1 MIQSLRL
8 FFKQGRQY
16 IDNLFTAQVDK
27 KYRGF
32 PQFKPNLCTH
42 CSKCIENCPV
52 GAISEDLTVDIGKC
66 QFCGECVR
74 NCPVQAA
81 AFINFHHTGATER
94 ETLCIAPGTTPEKYK
109 KSAIEIRKEIV
120 NMFGRSLK
128 LRSVSAG
135 GCNGCELELNA
146 TGNVNFDMGRYGIDI
161 AASPRHADGIIISG
175 PISRNMAAAL
185 KTTYEAVPDPK
196 IIVLL
201 GTCAISGGI
210 FAESEELDRSF
221 LEENKIDL
229 YIPGCPPHPLTIAN
243 AILDFLNRS
252 KR

>member
-8 FFKQGRQY
+8 FFRQGRQY
-16 IDNLFTAQVDK
+16 IGNLFTAQVDK

-32 PQFKPNLCTH
+32 PQFKADLCTH
-42 CSKCIENCPV
+42 CGKCIANCPV
-52 GAISEDLTVDIGKC
+52 QAISENLIVDIGKC

-74 NCPVQAA
+74 NCPSGAA
-81 AFINFHHTGATER
+81 NFCNFHHTGTTDR
-94 ETLCIAPGTTPEKYK
+94 EKLKIALGTTPEDYK
-109 KSAIEIRKEIV
+109 KDAIEIRKEIV
-120 NMFGRSLK
+120 KMFGRSLK

-146 TGNVNFDMGRYGIDI
+146 TGNVNFDLGRYGIDI

-175 PISRNMAAAL
+175 PISRNMAYAL
-185 KTTYEAVPDPK
+185 KETYEAVPDPK
-196 IIVLL
+196 IVILL
-201 GTCAISGGI
+201 GSCAISGGV
-210 FAESEELDRSF
+210 FADSEEIDRSF

-243 AILDFLNRS
+243 AVLNFLNR
-252 KR
+252 KK

>member
-16 IDNLFTAQVDK
+16 IGNLFTAQVDK

-32 PQFKPNLCTH
+32 PQFKAELCTH
-42 CSKCIENCPV
+42 CGECIRNCPV
-52 GAISEDLTVDIGKC
+52 QAISEDLTIDIGKC

-74 NCPVQAA
+74 NCPSNAA
-81 AFINFHHTGATER
+81 NFCNFHHTGSTDR
-94 ETLCIAPGTTPEKYK
+94 EKLKIAPGTTPEDYE
-109 KSAIEIRKEIV
+109 KSAIEIRREIV
-120 NMFGRSLK
+120 AMFGRSLK

-146 TGNVNFDMGRYGIDI
+146 TGNVNFDLGRYGIDI

-175 PISRNMAAAL
+175 PISSNMAFAL
-185 KTTYEAVPDPK
+185 QETYIAVPNPK
-196 IIVLL
+196 IVVLL
-201 GTCAISGGI
+201 GSCAISGGV
-210 FAESEELDRSF
+210 FAESGELDRSF

-243 AILDFLNRS
+243 AILAFLNR
-252 KR
+252 KK

>member
-16 IDNLFTAQVDK
+16 IGNLFTAQVDK

-42 CSKCIENCPV
+42 CNKCISNCPV
-52 GAISEDLTVDIGKC
+52 QAISEDLTVDIGKC
-66 QFCGECVR
+66 QFCGECIKL
-74 NCPVQAA
+74 CPSGAA
-81 AFINFHHTGATER
+81 TFTNFHHTGATDR
-94 ETLCIAPGTTPEKYK
+94 ETLKITPDTTPEEYEKN
-109 KSAIEIRKEIV
+109 AIQIRKEIV
-120 NMFGRSLK
+120 AMFGRSLK

-146 TGNVNFDMGRYGIDI
+146 TGNVNFDLGRYGIDI

-175 PISRNMAAAL
+175 PISCNMAYAL
-185 KTTYEAVPDPK
+185 QATYDAVPEPK
-196 IIVLL
+196 IVILL
-201 GTCAISGGI
+201 GSCAISGGV
-210 FAESEELDRSF
+210 FANSPELDRDF
-221 LEENKIDL
+221 LEKNKIDL

-243 AILDFLNRS
+243 AILAFLNR
-252 KR
+252 KK

>member
-16 IDNLFTAQVDK
+16 IGNLFTAQVDK

-32 PQFKPNLCTH
+32 PQFKVNLCTH
-42 CSKCIENCPV
+42 CSKCIKNCPV
-52 GAISEDLTVDIGKC
+52 NAIAEDLTVDIGKC

-74 NCPVQAA
+74 NCPSGAA
-81 AFINFHHTGATER
+81 NFCNFHHTGSTDR
-94 ETLCIAPGTTPEKYK
+94 EKLKIAAGTTPEEYK
-109 KSAIEIRKEIV
+109 KSAIEIRREIV
-120 NMFGRSLK
+120 RMFGRSLK

-146 TGNVNFDMGRYGIDI
+146 TGNVNFDLGRYGIDI

-175 PISRNMAAAL
+175 PVSRNMAAAL

-196 IIVLL
+196 IIILL
-201 GTCAISGGI
+201 GSCAISGGI
-210 FAESEELDRSF
+210 FADSAELDRSF

-243 AILDFLNRS
+243 AVLDFLNR
-252 KR
+252 KK